1 MPFQAREWSTRRS
14 ANKLA
19 AWRGP
24 TSRESAATRRR
35 LIEAARV
42 EFAARGSAGAR
53 IDRIAAAAK
62 ANKAQIYRYFGSKEQ
77 LFDAVF
83 ASYVQDMLS
92 EVSMDVADLPEYAAR
107 LFDRFDSQPDD
118 RRLSTWRRLE
128 RGAPYPPLEG
138 IVSENQRRLAAIAEA
153 QRLGRL
159 PDHFS
164 PVELVTL
171 VVTIAGM
178 WTAQNPELTAAALK
192 ITRAR
197 RRQVVKDAVRAIL
210 GA

>member
-1 MPFQAREWSTRRS
+1 LTSRPREQHDVPFQAREWSTRRS

-77 LFDAVF
+77 LFD
-83 ASYVQDMLS
+83 
-92 EVSMDVADLPEYAAR
+92 
-107 LFDRFDSQPDD
+107 SQPDD

-153 QRLGRL
+153 QRCGRL